1 MGEVGEM
8 TSLMA
13 RQAARHKG
21 SLASLTS
28 LRSHDE
34 YTYTHAVNVALLTVL
49 QGEALGCDEATLNDL
64 GAAGLLHDL
73 GKLAIPPEI
82 LNKCG
87 PLTDPE
93 WAIMRRHPVEGAM
106 MLRKETNVPPVAI
119 VAAFEHHTRM
129 DLAGYPRLE
138 SSPRSHFVGMM
149 VAVADCYD
157 AMRSLRC
164 YQKGL
169 SPEDAYHRMQE
180 LRGKVLEANLVDQFF
195 SVMGVYPPGTLVRL
209 SNGQFGIVVE
219 SNRSDIQRP
228 KVRIVR
234 DAKGTDVDELHHL
247 DLATDYRDRGE
258 KALTI
263 ASSVD
268 AAAEGINTVNYL

>member
-21 SLASLTS
+21 SLARLTN

-87 PLTDPE
+87 PLTEAE
-93 WAIMRRHPVEGAM
+93 WAVMRRHPVEGAM
-106 MLRKETNVPPVAI
+106 MLRKETNVPPIAI
-119 VAAFEHHTRM
+119 VAAFEHHTRI
-129 DLAGYPRLE
+129 DLAGYPRLDR
-138 SSPRSHFVGMM
+138 SPRSHFVGMM

-164 YQKGL
+164 YQKDL
-169 SPEDAYHRMQE
+169 SPEDAYSRMLE
-180 LRGKVLEANLVDQFF
+180 LRGKVLEPNLVDLFF
-195 SVMGVYPPGTLVRL
+195 SVLGVYPPGTFVRL
-209 SNGQFGIVVE
+209 SNDQIALVVE
-219 SNRSDIQRP
+219 GNRSDIQRP
-228 KVRIVR
+228 KIRIIR
-234 DAKGTDVDELHHL
+234 DAGGNDVDEVHHL
-247 DLATDYRDRGE
+247 DLARDYRDRSE
-258 KALTI
+258 RAVSITCSI
-263 ASSVD
+263 D
-268 AAAEGINTVNYL
+268 AASEGISTIRYL